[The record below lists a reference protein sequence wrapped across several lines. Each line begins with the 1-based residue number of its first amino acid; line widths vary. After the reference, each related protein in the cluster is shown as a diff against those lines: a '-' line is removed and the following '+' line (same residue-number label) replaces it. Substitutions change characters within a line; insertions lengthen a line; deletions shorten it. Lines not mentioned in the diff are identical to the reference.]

1 MYSSDKLKQA
11 YDDII
16 EQRNQ
21 LINFNSIIEN
31 KVNNLNSIYKELL
44 NKNNEENSSSL
55 DSLHFQ
61 GKLIN
66 IQLENNK
73 YIFKIINNK
82 IYCNYYKLYKNIYDY
97 INIYF
102 KDNKILYEINNN
114 NIIKYKDLDNEKEYD
129 IKYTNLVYQYILKC
143 LTFIS
148 YQIKTLNIEIEKL
161 LSKSLA
167 GLNIDNYLNK
177 IQYQKEIINNNL
189 DLFSKTL
196 KNFNKL
202 HLKYLLTFFKSVK
215 LFYQQINND
224 INCEIINNFTARNS
238 FDLSNTSLNDFLN
251 NVIPLEDSKKNYLKY
266 KSDNMSENHKKILSE
281 FVKKIKKKNINLEI
295 NKKEEKEEKEEKDEK
310 EREEK
315 EKEEKEEK
323 EREEKEEKE
332 EKEREEKERQER
344 EERERE
350 EKEREEREEKEREE
364 KEREEERYIKKLKK
378 KKEMIKDQDLEYNC
392 IIV

>member
-31 KVNNLNSIYKELL
+31 KVNNLNNIYKELL

-148 YQIKTLNIEIEKL
+148 YQIKTLNLEIEKL

-177 IQYQKEIINNNL
+177 IHYEKEIINNNL
-189 DLFSKTL
+189 NLFSKTL

-224 INCEIINNFTARNS
+224 INSEIINNFSATNS
-238 FDLSNTSLNDFLN
+238 VDLSNCSLNDFLN
-251 NVIPLEDSKKNYLKY
+251 NVIPLEDARKNYLKY
-266 KSDNMSENHKKILSE
+266 KSDTLSENHKKILSD
-281 FVKKIKKKNINLEI
+281 FVKKLKGKNINIYRENNKDKDKDKDKDKHEDENKNENKDEHKDENKDEHKDENKDEHKDEEKLCENRI
-295 NKKEEKEEKEEKDEK
+295 LKQNKK
-310 EREEK
+310 
-315 EKEEKEEK
+315 
-323 EREEKEEKE
+323 
-332 EKEREEKERQER
+332 
-344 EERERE
+344 
-350 EKEREEREEKEREE
+350 
-364 KEREEERYIKKLKK
+364 IKI
-378 KKEMIKDQDLEYNC
+378 MKDQDLEYNC
-392 IIV
+392 IIL

>member
-16 EQRNQ
+16 EQRSQ
-21 LINFNSIIEN
+21 LINFNTIIEN
-31 KVNNLNSIYKELL
+31 KVINLNDIYKKLL
-44 NKNNEENSSSL
+44 NKNSEENSSSL

-97 INIYF
+97 INLNF
-102 KDNKILYEINNN
+102 KDNKIFQEINNDY
-114 NIIKYKDLDNEKEYD
+114 IIKYKDLDNEKEYD

-143 LTFIS
+143 LTFI
-148 YQIKTLNIEIEKL
+148 YYKIKTLNLDIEKL

-167 GLNIDNYLNK
+167 GLNIDNYLNQ
-177 IQYQKEIINNNL
+177 IYYEKEGINNNL

-215 LFYQQINND
+215 LFYQQINSD
-224 INCEIINNFTARNS
+224 INIEIINNFSTNNIK
-238 FDLSNTSLNDFLN
+238 DLSNSNLNDFLN
-251 NVIPLEDSKKNYLKY
+251 HVIPLDDMRKNDFKY
-266 KSDNMSENHKKILSE
+266 KTENISDRHKEILLN
-281 FVKKIKKKNINLEI
+281 FVKNLREKSINSNLDKDKNKCKQNDNNINNI
-295 NKKEEKEEKEEKDEK
+295 
-310 EREEK
+310 
-315 EKEEKEEK
+315 
-323 EREEKEEKE
+323 
-332 EKEREEKERQER
+332 
-344 EERERE
+344 
-350 EKEREEREEKEREE
+350 
-364 KEREEERYIKKLKK
+364 
-378 KKEMIKDQDLEYNC
+378 
-392 IIV
+392 

>member
-1 MYSSDKLKQA
+1 MYSSDKLKQV

-21 LINFNSIIEN
+21 LLNFNSIIEN
-31 KVNNLNSIYKELL
+31 KVINLNNIYKELL
-44 NKNNEENSSSL
+44 IKNNEENSSSL

-102 KDNKILYEINNN
+102 KDNKILYETNNN

-148 YQIKTLNIEIEKL
+148 YQKKKLDLDIEKL

-167 GLNIDNYLNK
+167 GLNIDNYMNK
-177 IQYQKEIINNNL
+177 IHYEKEIINNNL
-189 DLFSKTL
+189 NLFLKTL

-215 LFYQQINND
+215 LFYQQMNND
-224 INCEIINNFTARNS
+224 INSEIINNFSATNDI
-238 FDLSNTSLNDFLN
+238 DLSNSSLNDFLN
-251 NVIPLEDSKKNYLKY
+251 NVIPLEDSKKKYLKY
-266 KSDNMSENHKKILSE
+266 KSDNMSENHKKILSN
-281 FVKKIKKKNINLEI
+281 FVKKLKEKHNNIAKKNNKEEDENKNDEKLCENIILKQ
-295 NKKEEKEEKEEKDEK
+295 NKKTK
-310 EREEK
+310 
-315 EKEEKEEK
+315 
-323 EREEKEEKE
+323 
-332 EKEREEKERQER
+332 
-344 EERERE
+344 
-350 EKEREEREEKEREE
+350 
-364 KEREEERYIKKLKK
+364 I
-378 KKEMIKDQDLEYNC
+378 MKDQELEYNC

>member
-16 EQRNQ
+16 EQRSQ
-21 LINFNSIIEN
+21 LINFNTIIEN
-31 KVNNLNSIYKELL
+31 KVINLNDIYKKLL
-44 NKNNEENSSSL
+44 NKNSEENSSSL

-97 INIYF
+97 INLNF
-102 KDNKILYEINNN
+102 KDNKILQEINNDS
-114 NIIKYKDLDNEKEYD
+114 IIKYKDLDNEKEYD

-148 YQIKTLNIEIEKL
+148 YKIKTLNIDIEKL

-167 GLNIDNYLNK
+167 GLNIDNYLNQ
-177 IQYQKEIINNNL
+177 IYYEKEGINNNL

-202 HLKYLLTFFKSVK
+202 HLKYLLTFFKNVK
-215 LFYQQINND
+215 LFYQQINSD
-224 INCEIINNFTARNS
+224 INTEIINNFSTNNIK
-238 FDLSNTSLNDFLN
+238 DLSNSNLNDFLN
-251 NVIPLEDSKKNYLKY
+251 HVIPLEDIKKNDYKY
-266 KSDNMSENHKKILSE
+266 RTENISDKHKKILSN
-281 FVKKIKKKNINLEI
+281 FVKSLREKSINSNFDKDKNICKQNDSNINNTKEKNEEKNEEKKEEKKTLKKIKKEKRGIIFKNDSELKDFMINNLSNGDYLMVKGSNSTGLFNFI
-295 NKKEEKEEKEEKDEK
+295 S
-310 EREEK
+310 
-315 EKEEKEEK
+315 
-323 EREEKEEKE
+323 
-332 EKEREEKERQER
+332 
-344 EERERE
+344 
-350 EKEREEREEKEREE
+350 
-364 KEREEERYIKKLKK
+364 KLKQK
-378 KKEMIKDQDLEYNC
+378 NTHAL
-392 IIV
+392 

>member
-16 EQRNQ
+16 EQRSQ
-21 LINFNSIIEN
+21 LINFNTIIEN
-31 KVNNLNSIYKELL
+31 KVINLNDIYKKLL
-44 NKNNEENSSSL
+44 NKNSEENSSSL

-97 INIYF
+97 INLNF
-102 KDNKILYEINNN
+102 KDNKILQEINNDS
-114 NIIKYKDLDNEKEYD
+114 IIKYKDLDNEKEYD

-148 YQIKTLNIEIEKL
+148 YKIKTLNIDIEKL

-167 GLNIDNYLNK
+167 GLNIDNYLNQ
-177 IQYQKEIINNNL
+177 IYYEKEGINNNL

-202 HLKYLLTFFKSVK
+202 HLKYLLTFFKNVK
-215 LFYQQINND
+215 LFYQQINSD
-224 INCEIINNFTARNS
+224 INTEIINNFSTNNIK
-238 FDLSNTSLNDFLN
+238 DLSNSNLNDFLN
-251 NVIPLEDSKKNYLKY
+251 HVIPLEDIKKNDYKY
-266 KSDNMSENHKKILSE
+266 RTENISDKHKKILSN
-281 FVKKIKKKNINLEI
+281 FVKSLREKSINSNFDKDKNICKQNDSNINNTKEKNEEKNEEKKEEKKTLKKIKKDNN
-295 NKKEEKEEKEEKDEK
+295 
-310 EREEK
+310 
-315 EKEEKEEK
+315 
-323 EREEKEEKE
+323 
-332 EKEREEKERQER
+332 QE
-344 EERERE
+344 
-350 EKEREEREEKEREE
+350 
-364 KEREEERYIKKLKK
+364 
-378 KKEMIKDQDLEYNC
+378 LEYRIYDC
-392 IIV
+392 IIL